1 MVGRFLAQLLWF
13 VGVYL
18 VIVALAPWTYR
29 HRGVRVLVVWLVA
42 IAGVD
47 ALRLTMEPALGW
59 LNMLLVWGWLHQV
72 GYALPRL
79 RTQHPALLLAG
90 SAGAFAAAAAL
101 AVLGP
106 YSTSMVT
113 YEGDDAPSN
122 LAPPTIVVA
131 LHGLALILL
140 LAAAWGP
147 LARVLARPALWT
159 PVALLAARGIGLYLW
174 HIPLVG
180 IAAGLAL
187 LLGIE
192 VAPLSLAWWSM
203 HIAVAAAVIAGAW
216 LLAGAAQRAQP
227 LVERIPGR
235 RSVRGAAPLTA
246 LAGLLVLLLSV
257 TGFASWWA
265 EAFLGAPAS
274 TPVVLGALWLLWRL
288 RPSLRSESPAGGSR
302 PTPAAPPS
310 RLGRT
315 AASG

>member
-1 MVGRFLAQLLWF
+1 M
-13 VGVYL
+13 
-18 VIVALAPWTYR
+18 
-29 HRGVRVLVVWLVA
+29 LVVWLAA
-42 IAGVD
+42 IVGVD
-47 ALRLTMEPALGW
+47 ALRLALEPALGW
-59 LNMLLVWGWLHQV
+59 LNMLLVWGWLHQA
-72 GYALPRL
+72 GYELPRL
-79 RTQHPALLLAG
+79 RRQRPALLLAC
-90 SAGAFAAAAAL
+90 SAVAFAAAVAL

-113 YEGDDAPSN
+113 YQGDDAPSN
-122 LAPPTIVVA
+122 LAPPTVVVA

-140 LAAAWGP
+140 LAAMWGP

-192 VAPLSLAWWSM
+192 VAPLSPAWWTI
-203 HIAVAAAVIAGAW
+203 HIAVAGAVIGGAW
-216 LLAGAAQRAQP
+216 LLAGAAQRVLP

-265 EAFLGAPAS
+265 EGFLGAPAS
-274 TPVVLGALWLLWRL
+274 TPAVMGALWLLWRA
-288 RPSLRSESPAGGSR
+288 RPSLRSESPAGGSP
-302 PTPAAPPS
+302 PTPGAPPS
-310 RLGRT
+310 HLGRT